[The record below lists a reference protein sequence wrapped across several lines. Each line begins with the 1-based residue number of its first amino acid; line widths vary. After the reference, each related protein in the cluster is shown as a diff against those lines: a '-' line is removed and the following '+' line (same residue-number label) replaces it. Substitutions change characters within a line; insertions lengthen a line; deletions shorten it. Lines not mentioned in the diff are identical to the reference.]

1 MLQQDLIT
9 GRITICCIDLLKF
22 IETESYEVVGVVN
35 RYPDLTN
42 QYNGLKIHYCP
53 FCASPLD
60 AGRENKKNIAETIKG
75 HPDAN
80 VL

>member
-22 IETESYEVVGVVN
+22 IETESYEVVGALN
-35 RYPDLTN
+35 RYPYLTN
-42 QYNGLKIHYCP
+42 QYNGLQIHYCP

-60 AGRENKKNIAETIKG
+60 VRRGNKKNIAETIKG